1 MNEPIAS
8 ESLHWYTR
16 EGLPCYEVPRA
27 KGNGT
32 RPATIADARKLD
44 LVPSVTLIL
53 KCAAAPALEN
63 WKLRK
68 LLEASLTLPRIAG
81 ETEDAFAERVITDSQ
96 EQGKKAAERGTALH
110 AAIERW
116 IPSKDYDRTWEPHIK
131 SLSNTCL
138 QYGIDLHAG
147 APEHSFA
154 SPLGYGGKIDFHS
167 RPVEIIENG
176 VAVVQTDG
184 IVIDFKTKDVIDDS
198 KQLAWDNHCQQLA
211 AYGFGLGFKKFRAL
225 NVFIGCDDKQVRI
238 HEHPWEDLERGFVA
252 FRCLLGYWQIT
263 KRFGPCAKT

>member
-1 MNEPIAS
+1 MSEPIAS
-8 ESLHWYTR
+8 ESLHWYDQQGR
-16 EGLPCYEVPRA
+16 ACYEVPRA

-53 KCAAAPALEN
+53 KCAAAPGLEN

-81 ETEDAFAERVITDSQ
+81 ETEDAYATRVIADAQ
-96 EQGKKAAERGTALH
+96 EEGKKAAERGTALH
-110 AAIERW
+110 AAIEGW
-116 IPSKDYDRTWEPHIK
+116 IGGKEGPSEFADHIGKTWEA
-131 SLSNTCL
+131 LD
-138 QYGIDLHAG
+138 QYGINLLNG
-147 APEHSFA
+147 GSTEKSFA
-154 SPLGYGGKIDFHS
+154 SPLGYGGKIDFH
-167 RPVEIIENG
+167 
-176 VAVVQTDG
+176 TDEPL
-184 IVIDFKTKDVIDDS
+184 VIDFKTKDCIDDS

-238 HEHPWEDLERGFVA
+238 HEHAWEDLQRGFAA

-263 KRFGPCAKT
+263 KRFGPHAK